1 MSDFILDAVGTVA
14 IVGDTVV
21 FSPGQRGAQQMISG
35 EVQRITQKGVV
46 ISVDEGKYKT
56 NPRSPSTQRVV
67 RKSGCFVIVFKKE
80 ATCACEWTKSRQIN
94 C

>member
-1 MSDFILDAVGTVA
+1 MTDFILDAIGTVTL
-14 IVGDTVV
+14 VGDTVV

-56 NPRSPSTQRVV
+56 NSWSSSTQRVV
-67 RKSGCFVIVFKKE
+67 RKSGCFVIVTKKG
-80 ATCACEWTKSRQIN
+80 
-94 C
+94 